1 MKTSLILLLLFQT
14 HLLAQLI
21 ITGVLDGPRTGGK
34 PKCIELY
41 ALEAIEELSIYG
53 VGSVNNGKGVSKK
66 EFTFPEGSLDRG
78 EFIYVSYEAEEFAQ
92 FFGFAPEYTGGVAS
106 INGDDAIE
114 LFEGDSVIDVF
125 GDIDRDGTGEAWE
138 YRDGWV
144 YRREHVTSP
153 SDTFS
158 MDEWELSGVGALDDE
173 SNNSLASNPFPLK
186 SFHATLLQ
194 SGFTLS
200 TTALVVS
207 ESSGSFSVV
216 LDVQPKSD
224 VVLDITSENSAKV
237 TLSPQTLTFSQT
249 TWNIPQTV
257 TLNAVDAN
265 QVTQIIISVHA
276 THSDDSFDDLRDKSV
291 TVTSRES
298 SVQPLFRPFVV
309 EPIIEEQK
317 ETKVEEVEVVEEVE
331 EQKESKIEEP
341 NPIENID
348 TDSPLAMI
356 TKLYITTFG
365 RAPEMRGSNYW
376 LYKSK
381 LNLEDIARSFF
392 DQEETQQKYPQ
403 GFSDY
408 DFIVSIYNH
417 IYNRDPD
424 QAGGDYWL
432 QELESGKIERPLL
445 ILALIRGA
453 KGEDALMLKKQTRV
467 GIDFAKSGSVDLDLA
482 KRVFDDIR

>member
-1 MKTSLILLLLFQT
+1 MKTSLILLLFFQT

-53 VGSVNNGKGVSKK
+53 VGSVNNGTGLSKK

-78 EFIYVSYEAEEFAQ
+78 EFIYVSYEATEFAQ
-92 FFGFAPEYTGGVAS
+92 FFGFAPEYTGAAAN

-138 YRDGWV
+138 YMDGWV

-158 MDEWELSGVGALDDE
+158 MDEWELSGVDALDDE

-249 TWNIPQTV
+249 TWNIPQIV

-265 QVTQIIISVHA
+265 QVTQIIISVDA

-317 ETKVEEVEVVEEVE
+317 ETKVEEVEVVEE
-331 EQKESKIEEP
+331 QKESKIEEP

-376 LYKSK
+376 LYSSK

-392 DQEETQQKYPQ
+392 DQEETKEQYPS

-432 QELESGKIERPLL
+432 QELESGNIERPLL

-482 KRVFDDIR
+482 KRVIDDIR